1 MDLEEATTQEIF
13 DELTKRN
20 HTVLLCTA
28 RLLDHKRLEVFNESA
43 GSWTLLYGLLFRALL
58 RDSATDVFNLLHG
71 PSGTGPTSDDTID
84 NDDDDDDDDDD

>member
-1 MDLEEATTQEIF
+1 MDLEDATTQEIY
-13 DELTKRN
+13 DELQRRN

-28 RLLDHKRLEVFNESA
+28 KLLDHKRIEVFNESS

-71 PSGTGPTSDDTID
+71 ASGDGPTSDDTID
-84 NDDDDDDDDDD
+84 NDDVEEDDP